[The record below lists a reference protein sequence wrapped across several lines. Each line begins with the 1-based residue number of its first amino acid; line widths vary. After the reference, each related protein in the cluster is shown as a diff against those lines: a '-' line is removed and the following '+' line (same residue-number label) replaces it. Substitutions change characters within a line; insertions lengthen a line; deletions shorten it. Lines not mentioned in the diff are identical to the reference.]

1 MPRQLKTTSS
11 EMVAAARQKIR
22 EIDAAD
28 ALALVG
34 HQDYQFI
41 DIRDIRERQKSGWIP
56 GSFHCPRGMTEFWI
70 DPESPYFNP
79 VFDQDKTYIFY
90 CAAGW
95 RSALT
100 TALVQDMGL
109 EPVMHIT
116 DGYASWLSEGG
127 ETETAPSARDRN

>member
-1 MPRQLKTTSS
+1 MPRKLNTTSA
-11 EMVAAARQKIR
+11 EMVATARQKIT

-28 ALALVG
+28 ALALI
-34 HQDYQFI
+34 DDDNYQFV
-41 DIRDIRERQKSGWIP
+41 DIRDIRERRKSGWIP

-70 DPESPYFNP
+70 DPESPYFNDI
-79 VFDQDKTYIFY
+79 FDQDKTYVFY

-100 TALVQDMGL
+100 TALVQDMGF

-116 DGYASWLSEGG
+116 DGFTSWCDAGG
-127 ETETAPSARDRN
+127 SVDTE

>member
-1 MPRQLKTTSS
+1 MPRELKTTAAA
-11 EMVAAARQKIR
+11 MVAEARTTIR

-28 ALALVG
+28 AIALVG
-34 HQDYQFI
+34 DDNWQFS
-41 DIRDIRERQKSGWIP
+41 DIRDIRERRKSGFIP

-79 VFDQDKTYIFY
+79 VFDQDKSYILY

-100 TALVQDMGL
+100 AAMMQDMGF
-109 EPVMHIT
+109 EPVAHVT
-116 DGYASWLSEGG
+116 DGFTSWLEAEGPVEHSG
-127 ETETAPSARDRN
+127 EDK